1 MTEFRK
7 VLMALTAPKYLND
20 DTRGDYISQ
29 ILYNGC
35 DSDQISTEY
44 AITILKYYLE
54 HGKLTKKYDKIIDD
68 IFEGVPHIKEPS
80 KSKKEK
86 APKLPI
92 GPTLK
97 GKLSSKLPINMDVLE
112 ASMMLKHVPKLKG
125 KLAAPHASLDEKHIK
140 DILTPSS
147 KKELSDRI
155 VHAVHAIMSG
165 QGLKRDDAIEY
176 GKILTHLI
184 SHIVDPSEQFD
195 NRDFDE
201 SIEIIKKIRDG
212 KQTDGIHRR
221 PRIREAI
228 KKKVVKKIVY
238 DSSSSDSDRD
248 SDVYC

>member
-1 MTEFRK
+1 MYLDIDNDTDEANLIFLYLSDATSYNKISDKEAIKIMNYYLNHRT
-7 VLMALTAPKYLND
+7 LTQKYKDIVVKLEYQAHGGFQEMQAPKIQV
-20 DTRGDYISQ
+20 TS
-29 ILYNGC
+29 
-35 DSDQISTEY
+35 S
-44 AITILKYYLE
+44 
-54 HGKLTKKYDKIIDD
+54 
-68 IFEGVPHIKEPS
+68 
-80 KSKKEK
+80 K

-248 SDVYC
+248 SDLYC

>member
-7 VLMALTAPKYLND
+7 VLMALTAPKYLKD
-20 DTRGDYISQ
+20 STRGNYIAQ
-29 ILYNGC
+29 TLYDGC

-86 APKLPI
+86 APKLPS

-112 ASMMLKHVPKLKG
+112 ASVMLKHGPKLKG

-248 SDVYC
+248 SDLYC